1 MTDKNS
7 MEHSKKATA
16 SVRMG
21 KIAVGEGTDLLKTI
35 LGSCIGVTLYDH
47 ANRIGALAHI
57 VLPDSTGHNG
67 PPGKFA
73 DTAIPEILRLIVEQG
88 GTIKKLS
95 AKIAGGANMFQTNA
109 SAGIGERNIEATEKQ
124 ITARGIPI
132 VARHCGG
139 DFGRRMTFY
148 LETGNVRIDVVD
160 QETVEI

>member
-1 MTDKNS
+1 MTDQYS
-7 MEHSKKATA
+7 TGYSKKTTA

-21 KIAVGEGTDLLKTI
+21 EIAVGEENDLIKTL
-35 LGSCIGVTLYDH
+35 LGSCVGLTLYDS

-57 VLPDSTGHNG
+57 VLPDSTEHDG

-73 DTAIPEILRLIVEQG
+73 DTAIPEILRLIEKRG

-95 AKIAGGANMFQTNA
+95 AKIAGGANMFKSNA
-109 SAGIGERNIEATEKQ
+109 TSGIGERNIEAIEKQ

-132 VARHCGG
+132 VAKHCGG
-139 DFGRRMTFY
+139 NFGRRMTFF
-148 LETGNVRIDVVD
+148 LGTGNVRINIVD